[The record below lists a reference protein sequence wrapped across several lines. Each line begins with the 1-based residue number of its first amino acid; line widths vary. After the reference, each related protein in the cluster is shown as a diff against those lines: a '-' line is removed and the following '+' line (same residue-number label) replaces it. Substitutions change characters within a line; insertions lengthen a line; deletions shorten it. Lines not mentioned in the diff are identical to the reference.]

1 MQFEKKYMER
11 IMQNFIFLIRKFIY
25 KIFNRDNLLSAK
37 NIVCYVCGNE
47 EFLPPLSNDEESRLL
62 ELKEIGDVRAIE
74 RLVEHNLR
82 LVAYIAK
89 KFENTGIEYE
99 DLISTGAIGLIKAVK
114 TFKADKNIRL
124 ATYASRCI
132 ENEILMQIRKNSKI
146 KNDLSLD
153 KPLSEDFDGNQ
164 LVLADIIPSDDDI
177 VVTAVDEP
185 GDRQIL
191 GELISKLNSRER
203 EIMILRYGLMGQQE
217 LTQREVAIKLGIS
230 QSYISRLE
238 KRILFEMKTQL
249 QKQYSN

>member
-1 MQFEKKYMER
+1 MQYILFK
-11 IMQNFIFLIRKFIY
+11 IRKFFY
-25 KIFNRDNLLSAK
+25 ELFHRDNLLTAK

-47 EFLPPLSNDEESRLL
+47 EFLPPLSSDEEMRLL
-62 ELKEIGDVRAIE
+62 ELKETGDVRATE
-74 RLVEHNLR
+74 RLIEHNLR
-82 LVAYIAK
+82 LVAYFAR
-89 KFENTGIEYE
+89 KFENTNIDYE

-164 LVLADIIPSDDDI
+164 LVLADIIPSDDDLI
-177 VVTAVDEP
+177 TTAVDEP
-185 GDRQIL
+185 GDKQLI

-203 EIMILRYGLMGQQE
+203 EIMVLRYGLEGQQE
-217 LTQREVAIKLGIS
+217 LTQREVAVKLGIS

-238 KRILFEMKTQL
+238 KRILFDMKLEIRKQL
-249 QKQYSN
+249 SN

>member
-1 MQFEKKYMER
+1 MQYILFK
-11 IMQNFIFLIRKFIY
+11 IRKFFY
-25 KIFNRDNLLSAK
+25 ELFHRDNLLTAK

-47 EFLPPLSNDEESRLL
+47 EFLPPLSSDEEMRLL
-62 ELKEIGDVRAIE
+62 ELKETGDVRATE
-74 RLVEHNLR
+74 RLIEHNLR
-82 LVAYIAK
+82 LVAYIAR
-89 KFENTGIEYE
+89 KFENTNIDYE

-164 LVLADIIPSDDDI
+164 LVLADIIPSDDDLI
-177 VVTAVDEP
+177 TTAVDEP
-185 GDRQIL
+185 GDKQLI

-203 EIMILRYGLMGQQE
+203 EIMVLRYGLEGQQE
-217 LTQREVAIKLGIS
+217 LTQREVAVKLGIS

-238 KRILFEMKTQL
+238 KRILFEI
-249 QKQYSN
+249 QKQLSN